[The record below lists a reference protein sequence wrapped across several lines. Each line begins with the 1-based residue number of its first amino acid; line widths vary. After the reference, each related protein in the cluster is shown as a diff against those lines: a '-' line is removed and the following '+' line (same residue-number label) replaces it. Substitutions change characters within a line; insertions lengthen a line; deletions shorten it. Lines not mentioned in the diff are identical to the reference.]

1 MLSIIS
7 LQGHTD
13 QRRNEEVLHTQQLG
27 HDNKKTQRISDVA
40 EGMKKM
46 EPSYSA
52 GVRGGDTDIQSTTG
66 ILPEV

>member
-1 MLSIIS
+1 
-7 LQGHTD
+7 
-13 QRRNEEVLHTQQLG
+13 
-27 HDNKKTQRISDVA
+27 
-40 EGMKKM
+40 MKKM